1 MKKAIGN
8 FMLNIVGW
16 KLDNHLDL
24 SKIDKC
30 VLVCA
35 PHTSNWDFYY
45 TIAAFWVMDIPM
57 KMFIKDAW
65 TKPWYGFI
73 IKSLGGIGID
83 RSQKHNMVEFAS
95 GLLKKSDRLYLIN
108 TPEGTRSFSP
118 KWKTGF
124 YHIAKEANVP
134 IVLGYCDY
142 KKKRAGIAKIVETK
156 NRSLEEVLK
165 EIEEFFQDVTAKHPE
180 NFNKKIY

>member
-1 MKKAIGN
+1 MKKTIGKL
-8 FMLNIVGW
+8 MLDIVGW

-24 SKIDKC
+24 SAIDKC

-45 TIAAFWVMDIPM
+45 TIAAFWQMGIPM

-65 TKPWYGFI
+65 TKPWYGYFI
-73 IKSLGGIGID
+73 KQLGGIGID
-83 RSQKHNMVEFAS
+83 RTQNKNMVEFAS
-95 GLLKKSDRLYLIN
+95 QLLKSSAHLYLIN
-108 TPEGTRSFSP
+108 TPEGTRSYSP

-124 YHIAKEANVP
+124 YYIAQEAQVP

-142 KKKRAGIAKIVETK
+142 KEKRAGLSKIVPVE
-156 NRSLEEVLK
+156 NRTLEEILA
-165 EIEEFFQDVTAKHPE
+165 EIEAFYQNVTAKYPE
-180 NFNKKIY
+180 KFNKKIY

>member
-1 MKKAIGN
+1 MKKIIGKLL
-8 FMLNIVGW
+8 LNSIGW

-24 SKIDKC
+24 SNIDKC

-35 PHTSNWDFYY
+35 PHTSNWDFYF
-45 TIAAFWVMDIPM
+45 TIGAFWEMEIPM

-65 TKPWYGFI
+65 TKPWYGFF
-73 IKSLGGIGID
+73 IKKLGGIGID
-83 RSQKHNMVEFAS
+83 RSQRHNMVEYAANI
-95 GLLKKSDRLYLIN
+95 LKKADKLYLIN

-134 IVLGYCDY
+134 ILLAYCDY
-142 KKKRAGIAKIVETK
+142 KTKRAGISKIVEVK
-156 NRSLEEVLK
+156 DRPLNEILD
-165 EIEEFFQDVTAKHPE
+165 EIEAFYENVTAKYPE
-180 NFNKKIY
+180 LYNKKIY